1 MEPTREELLAALE
14 RQRLEIERLQARV
27 DELTRALE
35 EALRRGKRQAAPFGK
50 DAPKPD
56 PKPPGRKAG
65 DRHGQHGRRPPL
77 ADDQIDEHLD
87 ASLPAACPHC
97 GGGVVETHQDTQ
109 DQVELPARPLRRRFH
124 IHCGHC
130 RACGQRLRG
139 RHAQQTSAATGAAA
153 SQVGPQAQALV
164 VYLNKQAG
172 LSHGK
177 TAAVLTLLGIPLTRG
192 ASAQIILRAGRRL
205 QPTYEAL
212 LQALPDQE
220 HLTPDETGW
229 RVGGQAVWLHAWV
242 GIDLTVFAIDPH
254 RSAEPLARV
263 IGWDWEGDLTH
274 DGAPSY
280 DRFVFARHQQCVFH
294 VLHRA
299 HDLEEVQAGRAKAF
313 PRQVITLFQGA
324 LQVRDQFLA
333 GDLDEAGLRAAHARY
348 VEELF
353 ALAER
358 PRANAA
364 NDRLARHLY
373 HYGEQW
379 LTFLEDP
386 AVPATNHRAEQAL
399 KVPIV
404 NRKVW
409 GGNRTQA
416 GAQAQTVLQST
427 LATCKQQ
434 AVSFLHF
441 LGDCLCGIPR
451 ALLGGAAAEPV
462 LAGR

>member
-1 MEPTREELLAALE
+1 MEPSREELLAVID

-35 EALRRGKRQAAPFGK
+35 EALRRGKRQAAPFAKGT
-50 DAPKPD
+50 PKPT
-56 PKPPGRKAG
+56 PQTPGRKAG
-65 DRHGQHGRRPPL
+65 EHHGAHGHRPPL

-87 ASLPAACPHC
+87 APLPAACPHC

-109 DQVELPARPLRRRFH
+109 DQVELPAQPLRRRFH
-124 IHCGHC
+124 VHCGHC
-130 RACGQRLRG
+130 RQCGHHWRG
-139 RHAQQTSAATGAAA
+139 RHAQQTSDATGAAA
-153 SQVGPQAQALV
+153 SQVGPLAQALV
-164 VYLNKQAG
+164 VYLNKHAG

-177 TAAVLTLLGIPLTRG
+177 TADVLGHLGIPLTRG

-229 RVGGQAVWLHAWV
+229 RLGGHLVWLHAWV
-242 GIDLTVFAIDPH
+242 GVDLTVFAIDPP
-254 RSAEPLARV
+254 RSAEPLAQV

-274 DGAPSY
+274 DGAASY

-299 HDLEEVQAGRAKAF
+299 HDLEEVQTGRAKVF

-324 LQVRDQFLA
+324 LAVRDQYLA
-333 GDLDEAGLRAAHARY
+333 GTLDAAGLQAAHSQY

-386 AVPATNHRAEQAL
+386 SIPATNHRAEQAL

-416 GAQAQTVLQST
+416 GAQAQSVLQST

-441 LGDCLCGIPR
+441 LSDCLCGIPR
-451 ALLGGAAAEPV
+451 ALLGSATAEPV
-462 LAGR
+462 MAGR